1 MKKLSASSYQ
11 LLACREEGF
20 SLIEV
25 MLAMVILAFAVVGVM
40 GMYHWADYGL
50 RLGANGIKALA
61 LAESRL
67 EAKRAAPWDGL
78 LADDLDFDGRPD
90 LTMRDDGAGPD
101 EKAGDGVYSAAADD
115 GAIHLVW
122 TVQTDRPGPLRPIRA
137 ITYRQVLLAGES
149 RLGQGSREPIQVCQ
163 KLHLLRRRFQ
173 HRNAG
178 SHAERDCAGPGQA
191 QFRLHDRH
199 TDAHILMLRDRVLL
213 SRQSPLEMAQ
223 RLDRG

>member
-50 RLGANGIKALA
+50 RLGTNGIRALA

-90 LTMRDDGAGPD
+90 LTMRDDGTGPD

-122 TVQTDRPGPLRPIRA
+122 TVQTDRPGPLR
-137 ITYRQVLLAGES
+137 LAGS
-149 RLGQGSREPIQVCQ
+149 VSILVRASFPAGKGPRREIRIGT
-163 KLHLLRRRFQ
+163 LRANPRYVGAR
-173 HRNAG
+173 
-178 SHAERDCAGPGQA
+178 
-191 QFRLHDRH
+191 
-199 TDAHILMLRDRVLL
+199 
-213 SRQSPLEMAQ
+213 
-223 RLDRG
+223 